1 MTWAYVCGIIVCIIF
16 SHIFSSAEMSYSSCN
31 RMRLE
36 NARDDGS
43 KRAKVAVK
51 IVDNFDDSL
60 SAILIGNNLANIAN
74 SSLGSLLVLELC
86 NGDDSYAWVST
97 LTITILVIIFG
108 ETIPKIIAKS
118 SANRLALTYAY
129 FVRGLTII
137 FMPLI
142 RLVVG
147 LIKLLTLGLKGEAE
161 DTDEE
166 AAVEELSSIIETAE
180 DEDVLDEDR
189 SELVQAAID
198 FSDIMASEVMT
209 ARVDVVALDID
220 EDMADQIEMIE
231 NAPFSRIPVYEDSV
245 DNVIGVLYLNH
256 FLKALAGDE
265 KPDIRS
271 LLMPPCYV
279 YKTMKLP
286 AVLTELR
293 KAKQHLAIVT
303 DEYGGTLGILSME
316 DVLEQLVGEIW
327 DDTDEIKEEILE
339 RSDGE
344 FELDGDMSISDFIDL
359 VGIRER
365 DFEAESE
372 TVGGWTIEM
381 FGSFPSV
388 GDSFDYE
395 DLHIT
400 VLEMDGLRVEKV
412 LVVKKPPEAD
422 NEDRYG
428 VPTVVEFETLG
439 YEATGSA
446 TATIAVNS
454 ITDNY
459 GVSFYASVTV
469 TPGADCAGYYYAMIE
484 KTAYDAAANLGETIC
499 KQNGVKYRAATEDTT
514 FSTDYYFAES
524 YLVLIPVDNN
534 GKMSAPVTSELLTTS
549 AK

>member
-1 MTWAYVCGIIVCIIF
+1 MTWTYVCGIVICIIF
-16 SHIFSSAEMSYSSCN
+16 SNIFSSAEMSYSSCN

-36 NARDDGS
+36 NARDGGS
-43 KRAKVAVK
+43 KRAGVAVK
-51 IVDNFDDSL
+51 IVDHFDDSL

-74 SSLGSLLVLELC
+74 SALGSLLVLELC
-86 NGDDSYAWVST
+86 SGDDSYAWVST
-97 LTITILVIIFG
+97 LAITVLVIIFG
-108 ETIPKIIAKS
+108 ETIPKIIAKG

-147 LIKLLTLGLKGEAE
+147 LIKLLTLGLKGEQD

-220 EDMADQIEMIE
+220 EDMSETLEIIE
-231 NAPFSRIPVYEDSV
+231 NAPFSRIPVYEDSI

-271 LLMPPCYV
+271 LLMPPCYI

-293 KAKQHLAIVT
+293 KAKQHLAVVT

-344 FELDGDMSISDFIDL
+344 LELDATLTSRDTINAKIRVILDEATDPWGIKVNRVELKNIIPPREIQDAMEKQMKAERHRREAILTAEGEKASKIL
-359 VGIRER
+359 VAEGHKESQILDAEAQKQAAILRAEAVKEAKIREAEG
-365 DFEAESE
+365 EAEAILAVQRANAKAIELINQANPNQAVLTLKSLEAFAKAADGQATKIIIPSE
-372 TVGGWTIEM
+372 IQGIA
-381 FGSFPSV
+381 
-388 GDSFDYE
+388 
-395 DLHIT
+395 
-400 VLEMDGLRVEKV
+400 GLATSLKE
-412 LVVKKPPEAD
+412 LV
-422 NEDRYG
+422 
-428 VPTVVEFETLG
+428 
-439 YEATGSA
+439 
-446 TATIAVNS
+446 
-454 ITDNY
+454 TDENK
-459 GVSFYASVTV
+459 
-469 TPGADCAGYYYAMIE
+469 E
-484 KTAYDAAANLGETIC
+484 
-499 KQNGVKYRAATEDTT
+499 
-514 FSTDYYFAES
+514 
-524 YLVLIPVDNN
+524 
-534 GKMSAPVTSELLTTS
+534 
-549 AK
+549 

>member
-1 MTWAYVCGIIVCIIF
+1 MIYLCLAGLLLCIIG
-16 SHIFSSAEMSYSSCN
+16 SNYFSSSEMAYSSCN
-31 RMRLE
+31 RLRLE
-36 NARDDGS
+36 SARDGGS
-43 KRAKVAVK
+43 KRASIAVR
-51 IVDNFDDSL
+51 IIDRFDDTL
-60 SAILIGNNLANIAN
+60 SAILIGNNLVNIAA
-74 SSLGSLLVLELC
+74 SSIGSVLVILIA
-86 NGDDSYAWVST
+86 GDDRYAWVST
-97 LTITILVIIFG
+97 VVITVLVIIFG
-108 ETIPKIIAKS
+108 ETMPKIIAKN
-118 SANRLALTYAY
+118 SANRIALSHAY

-137 FMPLI
+137 LMPLI
-142 RLVVG
+142 WVVVG
-147 LIKLLTLGLKGEAE
+147 LTKLITSGFKGEEAGS
-161 DTDEE
+161 DEE
-166 AAVEELSSIIETAE
+166 AAAMELSSIIETAE

-220 EDMADQIEMIE
+220 EDMAETLEIIE

-271 LLMPPCYV
+271 LLMPPCYI

-344 FELDGDMSISDFIDL
+344 FELDGDMSISDFLDL
-359 VGIRER
+359 VDIRER
-365 DFEAESE
+365 DFDAESE

-395 DLHIT
+395 DLHVT

-412 LVVKKPPEAD
+412 LVEKKP
-422 NEDRYG
+422 
-428 VPTVVEFETLG
+428 
-439 YEATGSA
+439 
-446 TATIAVNS
+446 
-454 ITDNY
+454 
-459 GVSFYASVTV
+459 
-469 TPGADCAGYYYAMIE
+469 
-484 KTAYDAAANLGETIC
+484 K
-499 KQNGVKYRAATEDTT
+499 
-514 FSTDYYFAES
+514 AE
-524 YLVLIPVDNN
+524 PD
-534 GKMSAPVTSELLTTS
+534 EE
-549 AK
+549 